1 MKYGIPTNTSGVYMI
16 TCKATNKSYIGS
28 SINISARFS
37 NHFYRD
43 SRRYTHREFYQDVV
57 KYGIEGF
64 DWKVL
69 EECPRDNL
77 IGREQYWY
85 DKLKPAYNDIRPC
98 EQPFLNP
105 LVRRRAVENSN
116 TPEKVQERKARYLTP
131 EYQELFRH
139 VHVEKMRPI
148 IMTDL
153 EGNILKEFISM
164 QEGSRWLDENTSYKG
179 KNKTSKIK
187 AVADGERRMAYG
199 FKFHYKHTIGSVETI
214 Q

>member
-1 MKYGIPTNTSGVYMI
+1 MKYGIPRNISGVYII
-16 TCKATNKSYIGS
+16 TCKITNKSYIGS
-28 SINISARFS
+28 SVSIAARFS

-43 SRRYTHREFYQDVV
+43 SRRYTHREFYQDIM

-64 DWKVL
+64 TWGVL
-69 EECPRDNL
+69 EKCPKELL
-77 IGREQYWY
+77 IEREQYWY
-85 DKLKPAYNDIRPC
+85 DTLKPEYNDIRPC
-98 EQPFLNP
+98 EQPFLDP
-105 LVRRRAVENSN
+105 FVRQRGYENSN
-116 TPEKVQERKARYLTP
+116 TPEKVKARKDRFNST
-131 EYQELFRH
+131 EYKEIFRH
-139 VHVEKMRPI
+139 MHVEKMRPI
-148 IMTDL
+148 VMTDL
-153 EGNILKEFISM
+153 EGNVLKEFISM

>member
-1 MKYGIPTNTSGVYMI
+1 M
-16 TCKATNKSYIGS
+16 
-28 SINISARFS
+28 
-37 NHFYRD
+37 
-43 SRRYTHREFYQDVV
+43 

-64 DWKVL
+64 TWGVL
-69 EECPRDNL
+69 EKCPKELL
-77 IGREQYWY
+77 IEREQYWY
-85 DKLKPAYNDIRPC
+85 DTLKPEYNDIRPC
-98 EQPFLNP
+98 EQPFLDP
-105 LVRRRAVENSN
+105 FVRQRGYENSN
-116 TPEKVQERKARYLTP
+116 TPEKVKARKDRFNSP
-131 EYQELFRH
+131 EYKEIFRH
-139 VHVEKMRPI
+139 MHVEKMRPI

>member
-28 SINISARFS
+28 SVNISARFS

-69 EECPRDNL
+69 EECPRDTL

-85 DKLKPAYNDIRPC
+85 DK
-98 EQPFLNP
+98 
-105 LVRRRAVENSN
+105 
-116 TPEKVQERKARYLTP
+116 
-131 EYQELFRH
+131 
-139 VHVEKMRPI
+139 
-148 IMTDL
+148 
-153 EGNILKEFISM
+153 
-164 QEGSRWLDENTSYKG
+164 
-179 KNKTSKIK
+179 
-187 AVADGERRMAYG
+187 
-199 FKFHYKHTIGSVETI
+199 
-214 Q
+214 